1 MQRKF
6 PVCSKIQQFYTRT
19 FLLVSVFSIRSIYLM
34 CILFILESRQDGA
47 SNSTKMQL
55 HDIIAIH
62 ICDRIWEKQ
71 SVSEKINYHVCTEI
85 VLLEHEDANGNKEKE
100 APSYSKAKHLDWLQN
115 WMVASSLDV
124 KCDMQGCIQLRPPL
138 FKYPKFAPPP
148 HPTPP
153 PPFQN
158 FCIQPCKA
166 IQFCFSH

>member
-62 ICDRIWEKQ
+62 ICDRIWEKK

-115 WMVASSLDV
+115 WMAPSSLDV
-124 KCDMQGCIQLRPPL
+124 KSDNNTVLFFSLTGQFSQITATYYKQLNNNLLAITLDWNENLPL
-138 FKYPKFAPPP
+138 LK
-148 HPTPP
+148 
-153 PPFQN
+153 
-158 FCIQPCKA
+158 
-166 IQFCFSH
+166 